1 MKIEQKPKSYYTIRF
16 HDCDPY
22 GHLNNVRYF
31 NYMLD
36 AREDHLK
43 EYYNLSLK
51 DFFSQ
56 GLAWVIGN
64 QEIFYVRPASYGE
77 KVCIYSSLIEA
88 TKEYLINEIVMS
100 DENGKKIKAV
110 LWAKHICVSTQTMK
124 KQDHPD
130 EFMEF
135 VKSIE
140 MKDVNVA
147 EGLKSRISNIRL

>member
-1 MKIEQKPKSYYTIRF
+1 MELEQKPKSFYTIRF
-16 HDCDPY
+16 HDCDLY

-51 DFFSQ
+51 NFYTQ
-56 GLAWVIGN
+56 GLAWVISN
-64 QEIFYVRPASYGE
+64 QEIFYMRPASYGE

-88 TKEYLINEIVMS
+88 TKEYLITEMIMS
-100 DENGKKIKAV
+100 DENEKKIKAV
-110 LWAKHICVSTQTMK
+110 LWAKHICLNALTMK
-124 KQDHPD
+124 KQDHSD

-135 VKSIE
+135 AKSIE
-140 MKDVNVA
+140 IKDVNVPD
-147 EGLKSRISNIRL
+147 GLKSRIANIRL